1 MAASDFESAGQGHS
15 YRRVAGC
22 AIVERSPLPRTS
34 LKSCRHVRK
43 ADVVRQALRIGLPQ
57 FAARFHPAPLWL
69 EERIRE
75 AIVEPAETVTPAQF
89 RKNMKA
95 IADGR

>member
-1 MAASDFESAGQGHS
+1 MKKT
-15 YRRVAGC
+15 
-22 AIVERSPLPRTS
+22 LPKMEISNELDTRITEGMKIS
-34 LKSCRHVRK
+34 ELCK

-57 FAARFHPAPLWL
+57 FAARFQPAPLWS

-75 AIVEPAETVTPAQF
+75 ALVEPAETVTTEQF
-89 RKNMKA
+89 QKNMKA